1 MVHETVGSII
11 LYVCVYVE
19 KKKNGRKETDG
30 LKSETH
36 AFINC
41 IIFLN
46 GDVYFVLDGPN

>member
-1 MVHETVGSII
+1 MVHETVRSII
-11 LYVCVYVE
+11 LFSVYVE
-19 KKKNGRKETDG
+19 KKNGRKETDG

-46 GDVYFVLDGPN
+46 GDV